1 MQRPTYEALD
11 RQGLA
16 YDRPA
21 RVVGELPHADVDA
34 ALASATQEVSKLL
47 NIAAQRRIPFGS
59 PVFVAFGLNRP
70 QAKNHPEAALLLTKG
85 DCLSL
90 YLCPEY
96 N

>member
-11 RQGLA
+11 GQGLPYA
-16 YDRPA
+16 RPA
-21 RVVGELPHADVDA
+21 QVVGELPRAAVDA
-34 ALASATQEVSKLL
+34 ALASATQEVSKRL
-47 NIAAQRRIPFGS
+47 NMAAQRRIPYGA

-90 YLCPEY
+90 DLCPEY
-96 N
+96 C

>member
-1 MQRPTYEALD
+1 MQRPNYEALD
-11 RQGLA
+11 GQGLP

-21 RVVGELPHADVDA
+21 QVVGELPQADVDA
-34 ALASATQEVSKLL
+34 ALVSATQEVSKRL
-47 NIAAQRRIPFGS
+47 NIAAQRRIPYGA

-70 QAKNHPEAALLLTKG
+70 QAKNHPEAKLLLTKG

-90 YLCPEY
+90 DFCPEY